1 MYFSYGI
8 IFVFIHSVFQISLQ
22 FWTFKISILSLSS
35 VTLFLSLHGFTLCC
49 SFTSWLIF
57 LISFSLFEIVLIYF
71 MSMLRQCA
79 FIFCR
84 DITLLNICH
93 LFFLSLPLPLLP
105 KKFIWNLT
113 MVPFY
118 CLYFYK
124 ITSPKFWGGMIEN
137 NSSNFTELF
146 CLFFF
151 LWQLV
156 FWCFL
161 LNFPTFV
168 WTFSFLHLYCPFFF
182 FPFLFL

>member
-1 MYFSYGI
+1 
-8 IFVFIHSVFQISLQ
+8 
-22 FWTFKISILSLSS
+22 
-35 VTLFLSLHGFTLCC
+35 
-49 SFTSWLIF
+49 
-57 LISFSLFEIVLIYF
+57 

-113 MVPFY
+113 MVSFY

-151 LWQLV
+151 FYDNLFFDV
-156 FWCFL
+156 FCLTSPLLSGLFL
-161 LNFPTFV
+161 SFIFIAL
-168 WTFSFLHLYCPFFF
+168 FSFSLFFSYNKMLKNWYIKLINHNHMDHHVNYLISQQSCKIGIIVI
-182 FPFLFL
+182 PIIQMGNWDTECLSNLPKSTKK